1 MRADEEHHL
10 ARTKERC
17 SESEDNKAG
26 GEEQVQRRRKGIEEG
41 TSGGREKEREREG
54 ERERPCARQCPLRIN
69 PAHTETPG
77 EETAQVVFLMLC
89 LSSPVSPR

>member
-26 GEEQVQRRRKGIEEG
+26 GEEQVQRRRNGIEEG
-41 TSGGREKEREREG
+41 TSGGREKERAGGRARETL
-54 ERERPCARQCPLRIN
+54 CA
-69 PAHTETPG
+69 
-77 EETAQVVFLMLC
+77 
-89 LSSPVSPR
+89 SVSAEN

>member
-26 GEEQVQRRRKGIEEG
+26 GEEQVQRRGNGIEEG
-41 TSGGREKEREREG
+41 TSGEREGGEG
-54 ERERPCARQCPLRIN
+54 ERERPCASQCPLRIN

-77 EETAQVVFLMLC
+77 EETAQAVFLMLC

>member
-26 GEEQVQRRRKGIEEG
+26 GEEQVQRRRNGIEG